1 MVVVFSW
8 PEALR
13 MNKQRQGNEV
23 EADRLEEMISLLRN
37 YEGAR
42 WWGIWNHIWNFRKTR
57 CLYLDFREK
66 TSVAL
71 WSTSVRCLESPWI
84 ISHSVLGLLSRK
96 AGLDSR
102 ACGRHAPSSV
112 PTQSQHFPLL
122 LVQKRQPWFGR
133 KEQFGDHQKYLC
145 VFKEVINIERDAS
158 LFFRITKCYWTLRFG
173 QVTTFWICQTLCFA
187 NGVGFLELLLV
198 GSSAELAVT
207 SQGLSHRTCSPNIC
221 SLNDLIICLHFH
233 NF

>member
-1 MVVVFSW
+1 M
-8 PEALR
+8 
-13 MNKQRQGNEV
+13 
-23 EADRLEEMISLLRN
+23 
-37 YEGAR
+37 
-42 WWGIWNHIWNFRKTR
+42 
-57 CLYLDFREK
+57 
-66 TSVAL
+66 AL

-112 PTQSQHFPLL
+112 PTQSHHFPLL
-122 LVQKRQPWFGR
+122 LVQKRKPWFGR
-133 KEQFGDHQKYLC
+133 KEQFGDHQNYLC

-158 LFFRITKCYWTLRFG
+158 LFLRITKCYWKLRFG

-207 SQGLSHRTCSPNIC
+207 SQGLSHRMCSPNIC

-233 NF
+233 DF